1 MSKRAQMRAR
11 QQQGQRK
18 RRLTTIGAVTAVA
31 VVVAVLV
38 IRQSNK
44 PVGEIVAVPSAVPLY
59 ADGKALGL
67 IDAPVLIQDFSNF
80 T

>member
-1 MSKRAQMRAR
+1 MSKRAQIRAR
-11 QQQGQRK
+11 QQQRKRK